1 MTEARA
7 HYERDLSLLRIGQI
21 QIVVVL
27 TFNFS
32 KGTVTEISFEA
43 VVANFYWKTHCLIL
57 QGGN

>member
-7 HYERDLSLLRIGQI
+7 HYERDLSLSRIGRI

-32 KGTVTEISFEA
+32 KGTVTEIPFEA

-57 QGGN
+57 QRGN